1 MQLVVETSLQV
12 QINLYCFTTLKQTS
26 LTIRVIHFPAGRIDD
41 QKQEYERCQQQKKRR
56 KIEDETRRQAA
67 LDRKRT
73 IQEQIEKENKK
84 LRELLS
90 EAHDRLQLE
99 LNLKAQEHYH
109 QQHSQVLHE
118 LVAEEHGIARDEVGL

>member
-1 MQLVVETSLQV
+1 M
-12 QINLYCFTTLKQTS
+12 
-26 LTIRVIHFPAGRIDD
+26 
-41 QKQEYERCQQQKKRR
+41 RR
-56 KIEDETRRQAA
+56 GGRQAA